1 MLSYLA
7 TCGTCGREL
16 RSGTRREDKT
26 TEIYNCPGGCVHIRA
41 DWLDEYIV
49 MVLAERISRHDAY
62 PLTADSGA
70 EAISARTE
78 AAELQARLDEHADL
92 SAAGK
97 ITPLSFARIE
107 QQLLAKIADAE
118 RRAKLLSVP
127 PVFRDVA
134 GGEYEEVKA
143 KIEALSVPGR
153 KELCRALFA
162 EVSVNPRLRYRHPK
176 RHRGRFVVNV
186 YVGGRDKF
194 VGSYATRAEAIE
206 ARNAKYAELGIP
218 VPEDDETTPG
228 WRGFDPRGRVTV
240 RLREELH
247 AVEEVSPA

>member
-1 MLSYLA
+1 
-7 TCGTCGREL
+7 
-16 RSGTRREDKT
+16 
-26 TEIYNCPGGCVHIRA
+26 VQIRA

-107 QQLLAKIADAE
+107 QKLLAEIADVE
-118 RRAKLLSVP
+118 RRVKLLSVP

-134 GGEYEEVKA
+134 GSEYEQVKA
-143 KIEALSVPGR
+143 KIEALTVPGR

-162 EVSVNPRLRYRHPK
+162 QVSVNPRPKFRHLK
-176 RHRGRFVVNV
+176 SHRGRFVVNL
-186 YVGGRDKF
+186 YVDGRDKF
-194 VGSYATRAEAIE
+194 FGSYATKAEAIE
-206 ARNAKYAELGIP
+206 ARNAKQAELGLP
-218 VPEDDETTPG
+218 VTEDDEATPS
-228 WRGFDPRGRVTV
+228 WRGFDPRRVTV
-240 RLREELH
+240 KLREEIH
-247 AVEEVSPA
+247 AVEEVSPS